1 MYKNNQKYCKKSYF
15 GVDVQGVTGS
25 SPVSS
30 TNKFPQSRKALMEFL
45 IPLYGKFLPSHL
57 PSFAV
62 FYGLFEYRCCK
73 TVANFQ
79 EEPIHCATASTE
91 IFFV

>member
-30 TNKFPQSRKALMEFL
+30 TKIRGFEPASGFNHSNPQYCG
-45 IPLYGKFLPSHL
+45 I
-57 PSFAV
+57 
-62 FYGLFEYRCCK
+62 
-73 TVANFQ
+73 
-79 EEPIHCATASTE
+79 
-91 IFFV
+91 

>member
-30 TNKFPQSRKALMEFL
+30 TTNPLEAVGFKRICGAFAHFFGASDFCVSRL
-45 IPLYGKFLPSHL
+45 
-57 PSFAV
+57 
-62 FYGLFEYRCCK
+62 
-73 TVANFQ
+73 T
-79 EEPIHCATASTE
+79 T
-91 IFFV
+91 

>member
-30 TNKFPQSRKALMEFL
+30 TIKPAASERKWRVFL
-45 IPLYGKFLPSHL
+45 TF
-57 PSFAV
+57 
-62 FYGLFEYRCCK
+62 
-73 TVANFQ
+73 
-79 EEPIHCATASTE
+79 
-91 IFFV
+91 